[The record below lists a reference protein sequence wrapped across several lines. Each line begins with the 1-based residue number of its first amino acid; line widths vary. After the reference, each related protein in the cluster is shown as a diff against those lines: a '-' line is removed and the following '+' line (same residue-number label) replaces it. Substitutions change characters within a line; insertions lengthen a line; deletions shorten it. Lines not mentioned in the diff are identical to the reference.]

1 MFFSVVIPVFN
12 RNDELKE
19 ILQSLAQ
26 QTYRDFEVIVV
37 DDGSVDS
44 AEPVCVLFDDVL
56 DIRYIYKYNSG
67 PGLSRNAGGETA
79 KGDFIIFFDSDCII
93 PSHYMETV
101 NSFLTENGDVD
112 AYGGPDAS
120 ESESDDKQKAKTY
133 AMTSFFTTGGIR
145 GGSEKGLD
153 KFVPRSFNMGVS
165 RKVWELTEGFC
176 SMRFGE
182 DMEFSYRIIESGFK
196 TVLIKDAYVYHK
208 RRTNTKSFF
217 RQVFFS
223 GVARINLYKRF
234 PRTLKLVHLLPAV
247 FVIYLILIIPLLF
260 IVGKAMLYP
269 LFIVC
274 IVWFVDSLRI
284 YRSVNVSLMSVESSL
299 VQITGYGAGFLYGFI
314 QRILLKKDEDST
326 YDTDFF

>member
-26 QTYRDFEVIVV
+26 QTYRGFEVIVV

-44 AEPVCVLFDDVL
+44 AEPVCVLFDDIL
-56 DIRYIYKYNSG
+56 NIRYIYKYNSG
-67 PGLSRNAGGETA
+67 PGLSRNMGGEVS

-93 PSHYMETV
+93 PPQYMETV
-101 NSFLTENGDVD
+101 NNYLTENSDVD

-120 ESESDDKQKAKTY
+120 ENESDDKQKAKTY

-153 KFVPRSFNMGVS
+153 KFIPRSFNMGVS
-165 RKVWELTEGFC
+165 RKVWELTEGFS

-208 RRTNTKSFF
+208 RRTNAKSFF

-234 PRTLKLVHLLPAV
+234 PRTLKPVHLLPAV
-247 FVIYLILIIPLLF
+247 FVIYLILIIPMLF
-260 IVGKAMLYP
+260 VIGKAMLYP
-269 LFIVC
+269 FFIIC
-274 IVWFVDSLRI
+274 IVWFIDSLRI

-299 VQITGYGAGFLYGFI
+299 VQITGYGLGFLYGFI
-314 QRILLKKDEDST
+314 QRIVLKKDEEST
-326 YDTDFF
+326 YNTNFF